1 MNIQISL
8 EAKKIFLGWFLD
20 RHQLKRR
27 ESMWILNYL
36 LNHDIVLN
44 KVHFIEAAE
53 KTPRGM
59 MMSTMG
65 TNTEPFLFYKNG
77 TLFSDP
83 EQAFHEVRLNWQED
97 MYIELVF
104 SEPWKSAEYLTVLED
119 NPYFINLL
127 EPFYQSKPV
136 EFDESLLVEMEE
148 TSQNEKT
155 EVEDIAETPALP
167 SNLESLVKKGTD
179 VLEQKETLVPI
190 EITES
195 SNTLSEEKNL
205 EYEQEIERLKLEL
218 EAKNDL
224 LAKQVQKE
232 KEIVEFQKVVQVEN
246 TKDIPVSNE
255 FPDIVGSALQSR
267 LTQLEQEIK
276 QRDTR
281 SHIKESIVND
291 FQDKKKKAI
300 ENKLIELEI
309 EKNVKLEKPKA
320 DYELLVKQIGDEHNQ
335 IKEKEMKNIT
345 DYYEKECQIKI
356 KNETEK
362 HSEELANYL
371 NERKN
376 ELLNW
381 QKSFNNDI
389 ESQLGSMYYVFQL
402 PVEE

>member
-1 MNIQISL
+1 MFGIFDMFKPAETFVIAHSEEIKPATIK
-8 EAKKIFLGWFLD
+8 EAGQLINYVIGVNNDLIDRGKSGWLIVKKTVTKKKIDTDIFAMRLD
-20 RHQLKRR
+20 LP
-27 ESMWILNYL
+27 L
-36 LNHDIVLN
+36 
-44 KVHFIEAAE
+44 
-53 KTPRGM
+53 
-59 MMSTMG
+59 
-65 TNTEPFLFYKNG
+65 
-77 TLFSDP
+77 
-83 EQAFHEVRLNWQED
+83 
-97 MYIELVF
+97 
-104 SEPWKSAEYLTVLED
+104 LED
-119 NPYFINLL
+119 NPYFTNLL

-136 EFDESLLVEMEE
+136 EFDESLLLEMEE
-148 TSQNEKT
+148 TVQDEGNE
-155 EVEDIAETPALP
+155 VDETPTLP

-179 VLEQKETLVPI
+179 VLEQEETLVPI

-195 SNTLSEEKNL
+195 SNILSEEKNL

-320 DYELLVKQIGDEHNQ
+320 DYELLVKQIVDEHNQ

-371 NERKN
+371 NEQKN

>member
-1 MNIQISL
+1 MR
-8 EAKKIFLGWFLD
+8 LD
-20 RHQLKRR
+20 LP
-27 ESMWILNYL
+27 L
-36 LNHDIVLN
+36 
-44 KVHFIEAAE
+44 
-53 KTPRGM
+53 
-59 MMSTMG
+59 
-65 TNTEPFLFYKNG
+65 
-77 TLFSDP
+77 
-83 EQAFHEVRLNWQED
+83 
-97 MYIELVF
+97 
-104 SEPWKSAEYLTVLED
+104 LED
-119 NPYFINLL
+119 NPYFTNLL

-136 EFDESLLVEMEE
+136 EFDESLLLEMEE
-148 TSQNEKT
+148 TVQDEGNE
-155 EVEDIAETPALP
+155 VDETPTLP

-179 VLEQKETLVPI
+179 VLEQETLVPI

-195 SNTLSEEKNL
+195 SNILSEEKNL

-320 DYELLVKQIGDEHNQ
+320 DYELLVKQIVDEHNQ

>member
-1 MNIQISL
+1 MFGIFDMFKPAETFVIAHSEEIKPATIK
-8 EAKKIFLGWFLD
+8 EAGQLINYVIGVNNDLLDRGKSGWLIVKKTVTKKKIDTDIFAMRLD
-20 RHQLKRR
+20 LP
-27 ESMWILNYL
+27 L
-36 LNHDIVLN
+36 
-44 KVHFIEAAE
+44 
-53 KTPRGM
+53 
-59 MMSTMG
+59 
-65 TNTEPFLFYKNG
+65 
-77 TLFSDP
+77 
-83 EQAFHEVRLNWQED
+83 
-97 MYIELVF
+97 
-104 SEPWKSAEYLTVLED
+104 LED

-224 LAKQVQKE
+224 LAKQLQKE

-320 DYELLVKQIGDEHNQ
+320 DYELLVKQIVDEHNQ

>member
-1 MNIQISL
+1 GN
-8 EAKKIFLGWFLD
+8 
-20 RHQLKRR
+20 
-27 ESMWILNYL
+27 
-36 LNHDIVLN
+36 
-44 KVHFIEAAE
+44 
-53 KTPRGM
+53 
-59 MMSTMG
+59 
-65 TNTEPFLFYKNG
+65 
-77 TLFSDP
+77 
-83 EQAFHEVRLNWQED
+83 EVD
-97 MYIELVF
+97 
-104 SEPWKSAEYLTVLED
+104 
-119 NPYFINLL
+119 
-127 EPFYQSKPV
+127 
-136 EFDESLLVEMEE
+136 
-148 TSQNEKT
+148 
-155 EVEDIAETPALP
+155 ETPTLP

-179 VLEQKETLVPI
+179 VLEQEETLVPI

-195 SNTLSEEKNL
+195 SNILSEEKNL

-320 DYELLVKQIGDEHNQ
+320 DYELLVKQIVDEHNQ